1 MNKEITLEQ
10 WCAYLPY
17 GLKVIHARKKGNI
30 QSTSELTP
38 SDFTWLINQEY
49 VRPILRPLTDLTK
62 EIEVDGELL
71 KYIDILEQDEVNDY
85 LQDCNI
91 WTQRLFEEQKLLCI
105 ELIPHG
111 IIEKLLS
118 WHFDIHNLIEQGLAI
133 DINTLNK

>member
-62 EIEVDGELL
+62 EIEVDGEKFVPIEWIEDKHYTLDLHKQCERLL
-71 KYIDILEQDEVNDY
+71 EDERWINQCDYMLVKYLME
-85 LQDCNI
+85 
-91 WTQRLFEEQKLLCI
+91 
-105 ELIPHG
+105 
-111 IIEKLLS
+111 

-133 DINTLNK
+133 DYNTLNK